1 MVASGFQQMFSV
13 VHALTCSVTHVFS
26 VTHKMLYIGLY
37 DVAFYHF
44 VLGFS
49 GGNQPSLVDH
59 SQLPFPAASQTH
71 LRSGPE
77 GRLEALYTIR
87 TH

>member
-1 MVASGFQQMFSV
+1 MFCDPCLFCDSQN
-13 VHALTCSVTHVFS
+13 AIYT
-26 VTHKMLYIGLY
+26 GLY

-87 TH
+87 LNSLRNC